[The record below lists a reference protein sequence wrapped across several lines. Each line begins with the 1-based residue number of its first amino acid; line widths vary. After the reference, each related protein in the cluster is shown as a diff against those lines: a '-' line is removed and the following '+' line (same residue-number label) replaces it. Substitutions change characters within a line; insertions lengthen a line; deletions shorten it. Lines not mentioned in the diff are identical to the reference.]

1 VASIDLQRQQYED
14 AIAAASRAV
23 SLNAE
28 DKEAQYA
35 LATALVRV
43 GRAEE
48 GATALRAFQ
57 RLQEAEMA
65 RDRRVYALN
74 ALRRNA
80 SLALQGGD
88 AAEAAARLQDAV
100 ELAPNDASLQADL
113 GLALLKAKRAQDAVA
128 HFQRA
133 LELDTGADVTRSLAE
148 AYGALGKTDERR
160 RALEMYERQ
169 KADRLRRGEF
179 R

>member
-1 VASIDLQRQQYED
+1 
-14 AIAAASRAV
+14 
-23 SLNAE
+23 
-28 DKEAQYA
+28 
-35 LATALVRV
+35 
-43 GRAEE
+43 
-48 GATALRAFQ
+48 
-57 RLQEAEMA
+57 MA
-65 RDRRVYALN
+65 RDRRIYALN